1 MLSRLRATDFAQHRK
16 IILGKVTNIKP
27 LYQLDLRTH
36 LIMSWLVMQRANQ
49 GVHSAFMKVAA
60 QRAFTTSPI
69 AQDTYKSGNRETL
82 NVHDLLARPT
92 WSVSSL
98 LPKNSDSTKTEISS
112 KQLRHLLKLSALP
125 PPKNDTEEQN
135 MLATLSS
142 QLHFVQEIQ
151 KADTTGVKPLQ
162 SLRDETAAGERD
174 AELGLE
180 ALKDALAAE
189 EVRGKFHRRI
199 RRRRDAAGSGEA
211 EEWNVLA
218 TAGKKTGRYFVVEG
232 GKD

>member
-1 MLSRLRATDFAQHRK
+1 MLSRIGNTTCLEMRACSSSHNTE
-16 IILGKVTNIKP
+16 P
-27 LYQLDLRTH
+27 LYILVLRIQS
-36 LIMSWLVMQRANQ
+36 IMSRLVMQRASQ
-49 GVHSAFMKVAA
+49 GVHSTRIRAAA
-60 QRAFTTSPI
+60 QRAFTTSTI
-69 AQDTYKSGNRETL
+69 TKEASKSGTRETI

-98 LPKNSDSTKTEISS
+98 LPKNSDSIKTEISS

-199 RRRRDAAGSGEA
+199 RRRRDMAGSA
-211 EEWNVLA
+211 EVDEWNPLA